1 MNTWLD
7 TETKALLQ
15 RLPPEK
21 LAPPDTGIFTL
32 VLLAFQ
38 RKSLERL
45 VAAVERVRE
54 AARGEAIKVLALPLP
69 TPIKRGLSHEDALLG
84 QFDLIAC
91 DAVSVFLADEV
102 VSDAPASY
110 LTKLYADVRESL
122 EFELVSVRIE
132 SVPSDTKGRNF
143 LDRFIGV
150 ATPQLPRELT
160 AMKKK
165 ARIMEHWAAKIGG
178 RVEVG
183 EKYNM

>member
-15 RLPPEK
+15 RAPPEK
-21 LAPPDTGIFTL
+21 LAPPDIGIFTL

-38 RKSLERL
+38 RESLERL
-45 VAAVERVRE
+45 VAAVERVQN

-69 TPIKRGLSHEDALLG
+69 TPIKRGLSYEDALLG

-91 DAVSVFLADEV
+91 DAVSVFLADEI
-102 VSDAPASY
+102 VSDAPKSY
-110 LTKLYADVRESL
+110 LTELYSDVRKSL

-132 SVPSDTKGRNF
+132 SVPFDAKGRDF

-150 ATPQLPRELT
+150 TAPQLPLELT

-165 ARIMEHWAAKIGG
+165 ARIMEHWATKIGG
-178 RVEVG
+178 RVVVG
-183 EKYNM
+183 EK